1 LNNYNLLQNNNFF
14 LGSSL
19 LNITKIS
26 IITFTAFSAFGDFY
40 PYYTD
45 VDSLFYG
52 LNSLA
57 ISENKFEFSNE
68 LLEKTGKWEFVP
80 VQWVKTIHDTA
91 IPITSIGFLALST
104 LAYIVGGN
112 YGLFYLGPIIGIL
125 FLIISERVSTKLFG
139 KFVGLFTVV
148 LLATDLL
155 VYRMTQQ
162 LMTDNF
168 FAIFIILG
176 FFYFVIF
183 IRNKKTKS
191 ILLCSVFLTIATFI
205 RPTAIVFLPLEILVF
220 SGYFIFYS
228 FTKTKESFISQR
240 NFSQKVL
247 FFKTIF
253 GGIKSKKLYKIVF
266 IMIIPWLFFITF
278 YFGYNDYFFGDPTTN
293 YISVRQ
299 NLSEQSR
306 EPISLFLSINPDR
319 FEFFKS
325 FSVTLLP
332 DQLSSGLISISGSE
346 YTFLGANWL
355 SIFSLFIL
363 GSSILISF
371 HGKINRIEIICIS
384 FFIFF
389 YLLFLTSPYLSRSI
403 EHHPSLYLVSR
414 YMIPMLPLSFMALG
428 FSISRFFPIK
438 RKQFKI
444 KSYKI
449 SIIIS
454 VSIFIFISLLL
465 ISSIYYSPQVKH
477 KFVQGLH
484 IKDPTSFVDRFPL
497 DREGLNESNIIVG
510 GWSAKT
516 IEYGVIPLFPYW
528 DWGRFQ
534 TDTAFV
540 PQEPIQTL
548 KQVINDGYETFIF
561 KGGVITKDNIY
572 YKYLVDEHG
581 FMIKNYS
588 KTFCKLLLKEKV
600 IANNILANI
609 TSDDTCY
616 KREIPLFQGNQLRIG
631 NRTIN
636 VEIVLP

>member
-1 LNNYNLLQNNNFF
+1 
-14 LGSSL
+14 
-19 LNITKIS
+19 
-26 IITFTAFSAFGDFY
+26 
-40 PYYTD
+40 
-45 VDSLFYG
+45 
-52 LNSLA
+52 
-57 ISENKFEFSNE
+57 
-68 LLEKTGKWEFVP
+68 
-80 VQWVKTIHDTA
+80 
-91 IPITSIGFLALST
+91 
-104 LAYIVGGN
+104 
-112 YGLFYLGPIIGIL
+112 
-125 FLIISERVSTKLFG
+125 
-139 KFVGLFTVV
+139 
-148 LLATDLL
+148 
-155 VYRMTQQ
+155 
-162 LMTDNF
+162 
-168 FAIFIILG
+168 
-176 FFYFVIF
+176 
-183 IRNKKTKS
+183 
-191 ILLCSVFLTIATFI
+191 
-205 RPTAIVFLPLEILVF
+205 
-220 SGYFIFYS
+220 
-228 FTKTKESFISQR
+228 
-240 NFSQKVL
+240 
-247 FFKTIF
+247 
-253 GGIKSKKLYKIVF
+253 
-266 IMIIPWLFFITF
+266 
-278 YFGYNDYFFGDPTTN
+278 
-293 YISVRQ
+293 
-299 NLSEQSR
+299 
-306 EPISLFLSINPDR
+306 
-319 FEFFKS
+319 
-325 FSVTLLP
+325 
-332 DQLSSGLISISGSE
+332 
-346 YTFLGANWL
+346 
-355 SIFSLFIL
+355 
-363 GSSILISF
+363 
-371 HGKINRIEIICIS
+371 
-384 FFIFF
+384 
-389 YLLFLTSPYLSRSI
+389 
-403 EHHPSLYLVSR
+403 
-414 YMIPMLPLSFMALG
+414 MIPMLPLSFMALG